1 MDRFVRWTAVMALCL
16 FGGTIANGQIDDF
29 CAEFGATPSLN
40 SPWANIPYVF
50 GRITF
55 RSSDA
60 GAKFPRITITLV
72 DPQQSQKRQTV
83 ERSGNYCFRRTA
95 NAGGTLIVEV
105 DGVEAARRS
114 ISSFGPAHQREDFEI
129 FPDQKIVPPAA
140 ISAKYAYPPNDK
152 TIELYKK
159 AAQAEAAKEPGLVID
174 FLKEIVAIDKA
185 DFIAWAKL
193 GSLYFE
199 QKNLADAEAS
209 FRRSLEL
216 KVEYVPAWINMG
228 KIRMSQKQYET
239 AIAIFKH
246 ASSLEP
252 DSAWIYQMLGEAYL
266 QNRQGTLGAEALNK
280 ALELDPVGMAECHLQ
295 LAHLYQLAKANR
307 LAAAEYRKF
316 LGKVPDHPDKKKF
329 EKFIKENPE

>member
-1 MDRFVRWTAVMALCL
+1 MDRLVRWTAVMAICL

-29 CAEFGATPSLN
+29 CAEFGSTPSLN

-55 RSSDA
+55 RSNDA
-60 GAKFPRITITLV
+60 GAKFSRITITLV
-72 DPQQSQKRQTV
+72 GPQQSQKRLTV
-83 ERSGNYCFRRTA
+83 ERSGNYCFRRAA

-105 DGVEAARRS
+105 DGVETTRRY
-114 ISSFGPAHQREDFEI
+114 IPSFGPAQLREDFEI
-129 FPDQKIVPPAA
+129 FPDQKSAPPAA

-159 AAQAEAAKEPGLVID
+159 ATQAEAAKEPGLVID

-199 QKNLADAEAS
+199 QNNLADAEAS

-228 KIRMSQKQYET
+228 KIRMSQKQYGT

-252 DSAWIYQMLGEAYL
+252 DSARIYQILGEAYL

-307 LAAAEYRKF
+307 LATAEYRKF
-316 LGKVPDHPDKKKF
+316 LVKVPDHPDKKKF